1 MIQREDINKLIEV
14 ELAGLAKK
22 FKFNSLEQVRK
33 HFKLVD
39 REFEVGV
46 VLTPTMKIMRDKAK
60 KQFSQ
65 QIAELYAES

>member
-1 MIQREDINKLIEV
+1 MIEE
-14 ELAGLAKK
+14 ELQGLAKR

-46 VLTPTMKIMRDKAK
+46 VLTPTMKIMRDKARK
-60 KQFSQ
+60 EFKSLIDQ
-65 QIAELYAES
+65 LYQEE